1 MTKEELNK
9 YYNLKKEIN
18 YLENR
23 IKEINEKYISASM
36 INCERFEKNL
46 SNPLEKRL
54 ILIEE
59 YENKLHAKKI
69 ALLDELIKIEDYI
82 STIDDIDTRLIFRYR
97 YIEQNS
103 WEQIAMLMHMGIATV
118 FRKHKKQID
127 TLFYYK

>member
-1 MTKEELNK
+1 MIDLF
-9 YYNLKKEIN
+9 I
-18 YLENR
+18 LENR